1 MWHFLVAKYLT
12 SYGDV
17 NVFAFSSPTWA
28 ELTTYVPEDISPNR
42 MHDKKPDLFLPNSD
56 LELMALSL
64 ASLLLSSMWC
74 E

>member
-28 ELTTYVPEDISPNR
+28 ELTTYVPEDISPNW
-42 MHDKKPDLFLPNSD
+42 MHDKKPDLFLPNSRTYGSIVGKPFA
-56 LELMALSL
+56 ELHVV
-64 ASLLLSSMWC
+64 
-74 E
+74 